1 MMSNLERATAQPGV
15 YTHIPVLYSQV
26 MEWLDPRPGRSY
38 IDATVGLGGH
48 AAGVLERSAPD
59 GRLLAIDA
67 DPQALAYARQRLAPF
82 GERVVFVQ
90 SYYTDLKRIAR
101 RTGFEQVD
109 GILFDLGVSTLQ
121 LQAAERGFSFQ
132 SNAPLDMRMGP
143 DADTTAEE
151 IVNTW
156 PEEELSRIIY
166 VYGEERHARRVA
178 RAIVAN
184 RPIRSTGELAALVAR
199 VVGYA
204 GKIHPATRT
213 FQALRIAVNRELEG
227 LTETLPDA
235 LELLATGG
243 RLAVI
248 SFHSLEDRIV
258 KQFMAR
264 ESQDC
269 ICPPSIPQCVCE
281 HRATLRRL
289 TKKPIRPSDEEVD
302 RNPAS
307 RSARLRIAERL

>member
-199 VVGYA
+199 VVGICGQDSPGDAHVSGFADCRQSRIGGADRDIARCA
-204 GKIHPATRT
+204 GTLGDRGASGGYLVSLAGRSDRQAIHGA
-213 FQALRIAVNRELEG
+213 RIARLH
-227 LTETLPDA
+227 LPAKHSTVRLRASGDA
-235 LELLATGG
+235 QAFDQENLFGPA
-243 RLAVI
+243 
-248 SFHSLEDRIV
+248 
-258 KQFMAR
+258 M
-264 ESQDC
+264 
-269 ICPPSIPQCVCE
+269 
-281 HRATLRRL
+281 RRL
-289 TKKPIRPSDEEVD
+289 TGTRPAAV
-302 RNPAS
+302 RV
-307 RSARLRIAERL
+307 